1 LSTAVKRAT
10 LRKSPQLQAVAAEEK
25 TVTSARTT
33 AVPAKQSRMASDFY
47 FSNAGLLM
55 RFIYWIISDGTHICS
70 SAS

>member
-1 LSTAVKRAT
+1 MLK
-10 LRKSPQLQAVAAEEK
+10 KSPQLQAVAAEEK
-25 TVTSARTT
+25 TGTAARTA
-33 AVPAKQSRMASDFY
+33 AVPVKRGRMASDSY